1 MQSRFNLRNTILTG
15 FLILTEL
22 LGLLVIF
29 VGFVKADTPLT
40 SLSGVISDP
49 NAIIDADHAFSPTIS
64 SQTTVSVVSTNNCQ
78 EDTTA
83 SKPQEHDYKFTP
95 SANSPKTMTVV
106 MKYTNVGLDNNG
118 NAIDATVT
126 VTATNVTDWIEIYE
140 IGHVR
145 LSSLK
150 NSSSFYA
157 KDMNAQVQIN
167 FTNKDQTTNKDQPAK
182 VSGHLSFSNI
192 NNLKNLMLP
201 LATANDPIT
210 TTGIKNISQ
219 IYCAPA
225 TSSTGGDVTHLVYS
239 KDEKNIIISDG
250 IPNDNVKNTSKCIMF
265 TAVFNSVSSLNY
277 SFTGTSTSTNKY
289 KQFDTGFTMGSI
301 VDVAIPPI
309 TKKGIDE
316 RPDDKKQAGK
326 QTALKAKSA
335 FQIVP
340 KAKFWQIPDL
350 KKSITQRKF
359 QETLQQKQIAAPDIK
374 IADTTKQEDP
384 FKIRPLYY
392 LQQNLPQKSAS
403 YLTIYQIKDPLNDTW
418 TLDPDGTNEVNVK
431 ITDEQGNNRASDF
444 SVSYDSSRDTQTKN
458 TLTINATTN
467 ALGKT
472 DFYGHVYTFVI
483 SGSFAKDSEGR
494 LVTKDNINNPDSS
507 YTGYTEKIPNTAQ
520 IKYTKASSDTD
531 TEYTTN
537 TAYAYIAYPS
547 ERPDISVD
555 SNTGIDL
562 DNKTITGTIKDNL
575 VHGQDSLYWD
585 LTINYTNSS
594 GVSKSTSLNLNN
606 PSDSQ
611 HQNRVYKND
620 STSSDSGV
628 NFTAKLPDDIKMPNT
643 QDEKDD
649 YSKFTITA
657 TNRYGILGHHDYNL
671 PWWTLDKD
679 GLLTIYPH
687 TITPTITPTEQVDNS
702 SWPWDSQRKNV
713 TSIKILKSAPSTGNG
728 AGVKVE
734 GSLKHMFSSMNSL
747 TSIEGLD
754 NLQPVSKQSLDFS
767 YLFAEDSKLEKL
779 DLSGLDMSNATWVS
793 GMLKDVS
800 SLSILSLSNKN
811 KLLIK
816 NSSDNEKPMLRSG
829 SWQEVGS
836 TGTEDDPTGKPIST
850 ADLLDL
856 YSSDNYTTAPNKTTY
871 VWTDPDASPWWEVTN
886 GVLKIHK
893 HTIHRNP
900 ASASDW
906 PWSSHA
912 NEITE
917 VDIDGDGVVKA
928 QGSLAY
934 MFSGLSKLTT
944 IKGLSNLQTS
954 NITSVAHLFDGCNA
968 LTKLDLPDNF
978 VTQSV
983 TDISHMFDGCTNL
996 SAIQGLDKFNTSS
1009 VTSMSYLFYKCESL
1023 TNLDLPDKFVT
1034 QSVTDISHMF
1044 DGCTN
1049 LSAIQGLDK
1058 FNTSSVTSMSYL
1070 FYKCESLTNLDLPD
1084 KFVTQSVTDISHM
1097 FDGCIALKDIIG
1109 LDKFDTSKVTNMSYM
1124 FRWDGALKSLNLQNF
1139 DMSSVTNTPDKTGTT
1154 DMFANNNN
1162 LSELS
1167 LGEKTQFKGDP
1178 GLCEATVSAPPYKY
1192 GDVHSKN
1199 WQAVGSG
1206 TGGTVSDPTGAV
1218 LSKQELIDRYTND
1231 SSSSNPIKETYVWDK
1246 TWWTLDNGLLTIYP
1260 HDINVVPNNDFDKVK
1275 ADTWPWDSQR
1285 ADVTSIQIIGNSDSS
1300 LGDNVQVEGSLK
1312 HMFSGMPKL
1321 TSVQGLNYLHPNP
1334 LLNSKL
1340 NNQKTLDFSY
1350 LFAEDA
1356 EDSKLEKLD
1365 LSGLDMSNATWVT
1378 NMFSGDNSLQKLTLS
1393 NKNRLQTSTP
1403 QKSNAALPSPN
1414 NENYTKNWQ
1423 AKSSENE
1430 EDHYPTGKVY
1440 TAKDLENLYSNTN
1453 APKGPTTYVW
1463 QPTGNLMFTQ
1473 VPASLNY
1480 KVIRLPEFFTNSIKS
1495 SGNSSQTIKI
1505 QDSRAFRT
1513 GLKKSWNVQLT
1524 LIAKDLKGAQ
1534 LHFSD
1539 DKTEYTGSGPYLI
1552 PAGNFT
1558 QKQDKY
1564 SWSTNDDGIQLDL
1577 QNLNYKNVENKS
1589 YNLEIDYNLTN
1600 SVN

>member
-1 MQSRFNLRNTILTG
+1 MQSRFNLRNTFLTG
-15 FLILTEL
+15 FLILIEL

-29 VGFVKADTPLT
+29 VGFVKADTSLT
-40 SLSGVISDP
+40 EMTGVNSDP
-49 NAIIDADHAFSPTIS
+49 NVIIDADHAFSPTIS
-64 SQTTVSVVSTNNCQ
+64 SQTKVSVVSTSNCQ
-78 EDTTA
+78 EDTTI
-83 SKPQEHDYKFTP
+83 SKPQEHHYKFTP

-126 VTATNVTDWIEIYE
+126 VTTTNVTNWVEIYE

-145 LSSLK
+145 ISSTVAPK
-150 NSSSFYA
+150 NMS
-157 KDMNAQVQIN
+157 AQVQIN
-167 FTNKDQTTNKDQPAK
+167 FTNNGQPAK

-265 TAVFNSVSSLNY
+265 TAIFDSVSSLSY
-277 SFTGTSTSTNKY
+277 SFAGTNNSKY
-289 KQFDTGFTMGSI
+289 QTFDTGFTMGSI

-316 RPDDKKQAGK
+316 SSDDKKQSGT

-335 FQIVP
+335 FQIAP

-350 KKSITQRKF
+350 KKSITQRNF

-374 IADTTKQEDP
+374 IADTTDQEDP

-392 LQQNLPQKSAS
+392 LQQNLPQKSAG
-403 YLTIYQIKDPLNDTW
+403 YLTSYQIEDQLNDTW
-418 TLDPDGTNEVNVK
+418 TLDPDGINEVNVK

-444 SVSYDSSRDTQTKN
+444 SVSYDPSRNTQTKN

-494 LVTKDNINNPDSS
+494 LVTKDNINNSDPNNPYAYISNKA
-507 YTGYTEKIPNTAQ
+507 KIT
-520 IKYTKASSDTD
+520 YTKASSDTD

-537 TAYAYIAYPS
+537 TAYANIAYPS

-594 GVSKSTSLNLNN
+594 GVSKSASLNLNN

-611 HQNRVYKND
+611 HQNRVYKTD
-620 STSSDSGV
+620 STSFDSGV

-657 TNRYGILGHHDYNL
+657 TDRYGILGHHDYNL
-671 PWWTLDKD
+671 PWWTFDKD
-679 GLLTIYPH
+679 SGLLTIYPH
-687 TITPTITPTEQVDNS
+687 TITPTITPIGQVDNS
-702 SWPWDSQRKNV
+702 SWPWNSQRADVK
-713 TSIKILKSAPSTGNG
+713 SIKILKSAPSTGNG
-728 AGVKVE
+728 SGVKVE
-734 GSLKHMFSSMNSL
+734 GSLKHMFSSMNIL

-767 YLFAEDSKLEKL
+767 YLFEKDSSLKKL

-793 GMLKDVS
+793 GIFSGDNMLNK
-800 SLSILSLSNKN
+800 LTLSNKN

-816 NSSDNEKPMLRSG
+816 NSLDNEKPMLRSG

-836 TGTEDDPTGKPIST
+836 TGTEDDPTGDVFTTEK
-850 ADLLDL
+850 LLDL
-856 YSSDNYTTAPNKTTY
+856 YSSDKYATAPNETY
-871 VWTDPDASPWWEVTN
+871 VWTDPDSPWWEVTN

-906 PWSSHA
+906 PWSIHA

-954 NITSVAHLFDGCNA
+954 DITSVAHLFDGCKS
-968 LTKLDLPDNF
+968 LKELDFPGNI

-996 SAIQGLDKFNTSS
+996 SAIQGLDKFDTNS
-1009 VTSMSYLFYKCESL
+1009 VTSMNSLFTGCYAL
-1023 TNLDLPDKFVT
+1023 TELDLPDKFVT

-1058 FNTSSVTSMSYL
+1058 FDTNSVTSMNSL
-1070 FYKCESLTNLDLPD
+1070 FTGCYALTELDLPD

-1097 FDGCIALKDIIG
+1097 FDGCTSLTKIIG
-1109 LDKFDTSKVTNMSYM
+1109 LDKFDTSKVTNMSFM
-1124 FRWDGALKSLNLQNF
+1124 FRWDYVLQSLDLQSF
-1139 DMSSVTNTPDKTGTT
+1139 DMSSVTDTTDTTDTTGTT
-1154 DMFANNNN
+1154 GMFTADNN

-1167 LGEKTQFKGDP
+1167 LGDKTQFKGDP

-1199 WQAVGSG
+1199 WQAVGVGS
-1206 TGGTVSDPTGAV
+1206 GGTVSDPTGAV
-1218 LSKQELIDRYTND
+1218 LSKQELIDKYTKN
-1231 SSSSNPIKETYVWDK
+1231 SSSFSPIKETYVWDK
-1246 TWWTLDNGLLTIYP
+1246 TWWTFDKDSGLLTIYP
-1260 HDINVVPNNDFDKVK
+1260 HDINVVPNNDFNKVK
-1275 ADTWPWDSQR
+1275 AATWPWNSQR
-1285 ADVTSIQIIGNSDSS
+1285 KNVKSIQIIGNSDSS

-1312 HMFSGMPKL
+1312 YMFSGMSKL

-1440 TAKDLENLYSNTN
+1440 PAKDLENLYSDTN
-1453 APKGPTTYVW
+1453 APKESTTYVW

-1524 LIAKDLKGAQ
+1524 LIARDLKGAQ

-1577 QNLNYKNVENKS
+1577 QNLNYKNVEHKS

>member
-15 FLILTEL
+15 FLILMEL

-40 SLSGVISDP
+40 EMTGVNSDP
-49 NAIIDADHAFSPTIS
+49 NVIIDADHAFSPTIS
-64 SQTTVSVVSTNNCQ
+64 SQTKVSVVSTSNCQ
-78 EDTTA
+78 EDTAA
-83 SKPQEHDYKFTP
+83 SKPQEHHYKFTP

-126 VTATNVTDWIEIYE
+126 VTTTNVTNWVEIYE

-145 LSSLK
+145 ISSTVAPK
-150 NSSSFYA
+150 NMS
-157 KDMNAQVQIN
+157 AQVQIN
-167 FTNKDQTTNKDQPAK
+167 FTNNGQPAK

-201 LATANDPIT
+201 LTTGSDTIT

-250 IPNDNVKNTSKCIMF
+250 IKNDKVTSTSKCIMF
-265 TAVFNSVSSLNY
+265 TAIFDSVSSLSY
-277 SFTGTSTSTNKY
+277 SFTGTNNSNY
-289 KQFDTGFTMGSI
+289 KTFDTGFTMGSI

-316 RPDDKKQAGK
+316 SSDDKKQSGT

-335 FQIVP
+335 FQIAP

-350 KKSITQRKF
+350 KKSITQRNF

-392 LQQNLPQKSAS
+392 LQQNLPQKSAG
-403 YLTIYQIKDPLNDTW
+403 YLSSYQIEDPLDDTW
-418 TLDPDGTNEVNVK
+418 TLAPDATTEVNVINNIK
-431 ITDEQGNNRASDF
+431 VTDEQGNNRTSDF
-444 SVSYDSSRDTQTKN
+444 SAIYNPGINTQTKQKN
-458 TLTINATTN
+458 TLIIEAKAD
-467 ALGKT
+467 ALKT
-472 DFYGHVYTFVI
+472 ADFYGHVYTFVI

-494 LVTKDNINNPDSS
+494 FVTKDNINNSD
-507 YTGYTEKIPNTAQ
+507 PNNPYAYISNKARIT
-520 IKYTKASSDTD
+520 YTKASSDTD
-531 TEYTTN
+531 KTTYYYTN
-537 TAYAYIAYPS
+537 TAYANIAYP

-611 HQNRVYKND
+611 HQNRVYKTD

-657 TNRYGILGHHDYNL
+657 TDRYGILGNHDYNL
-671 PWWTLDKD
+671 LWWTLDKD
-679 GLLTIYPH
+679 SGLLTIYPH
-687 TITPTITPTEQVDNS
+687 TITPTITPTGSVDDS

-734 GSLKHMFSSMNSL
+734 GSLKHMFSSMNIL

-767 YLFAEDSKLEKL
+767 YLFEKDSSLKKL

-793 GMLKDVS
+793 GIFSGDNMLNK
-800 SLSILSLSNKN
+800 LTLSNKN

-816 NSSDNEKPMLRSG
+816 NSLDNEKPMLRSG

-836 TGTEDDPTGKPIST
+836 TGTEDDPTGDVFTTEK
-850 ADLLDL
+850 LLDL

-983 TDISHMFDGCTNL
+983 TDISHMFAGCTNL

-1009 VTSMSYLFYKCESL
+1009 VTSMSYLFYECESL
-1023 TNLDLPDKFVT
+1023 KELDLPDKFVT
-1034 QSVTDISHMF
+1034 QSVTDISYMF
-1044 DGCTN
+1044 YGCTN

-1058 FNTSSVTSMSYL
+1058 FDTSSVTSMNSL
-1070 FYKCESLTNLDLPD
+1070 FTGCHTLKELDLPD

-1109 LDKFDTSKVTNMSYM
+1109 LDKFDTSKVTDMSYM

-1139 DMSSVTNTPDKTGTT
+1139 DMSNVTDTT
-1154 DMFANNNN
+1154 AMFANNNN

-1167 LGEKTQFKGDP
+1167 LSKNTQFKGDP
-1178 GLCEATVSAPPYKY
+1178 GLCDATVSAPPYKY

-1231 SSSSNPIKETYVWDK
+1231 SGPFNHIKETYVWDK

-1260 HDINVVPNNDFDKVK
+1260 HDINVVPNNDFDKVN
-1275 ADTWPWDSQR
+1275 AETWPWGSDSQR

-1312 HMFSGMPKL
+1312 YMFSGMKYL
-1321 TSVQGLNYLHPNP
+1321 TNVQGLNYLHPNP

-1350 LFAEDA
+1350 LFEK
-1356 EDSKLEKLD
+1356 DSKLEKLD
-1365 LSGLDMSNATWVT
+1365 LSGLDMSKATWVT
-1378 NMFSGDNSLQKLTLS
+1378 NIFSYDNSLQKLTLS

-1440 TAKDLENLYSNTN
+1440 PAKDLENLYSDTN

-1513 GLKKSWNVQLT
+1513 ELKKSWNVQLT

-1558 QKQDKY
+1558 QDQDKY

>member
-1 MQSRFNLRNTILTG
+1 MQSRFNLRNTFLTG
-15 FLILTEL
+15 FLILIEL

-29 VGFVKADTPLT
+29 VGFVKADTSLT
-40 SLSGVISDP
+40 EMTGVNSDP
-49 NAIIDADHAFSPTIS
+49 NVIIDADHAFSPTIS
-64 SQTTVSVVSTNNCQ
+64 SQTKVSVVSTSNCQ
-78 EDTTA
+78 EDTTI
-83 SKPQEHDYKFTP
+83 SKPQEHHYKFTP

-126 VTATNVTDWIEIYE
+126 VTTTNVTNWVEIYE

-145 LSSLK
+145 ISSTVAPK
-150 NSSSFYA
+150 NMS
-157 KDMNAQVQIN
+157 AQVQIN
-167 FTNKDQTTNKDQPAK
+167 FTNNGQPAK

-265 TAVFNSVSSLNY
+265 TAIFDSVSSLSY
-277 SFTGTSTSTNKY
+277 SFAGTNNSKY
-289 KQFDTGFTMGSI
+289 QTFDTGFTMGSI

-316 RPDDKKQAGK
+316 SSDDKKQSGT

-335 FQIVP
+335 FQIAP

-350 KKSITQRKF
+350 KKSITQRNF

-374 IADTTKQEDP
+374 IADTTDQEDP

-392 LQQNLPQKSAS
+392 LQQNLPQKSAG
-403 YLTIYQIKDPLNDTW
+403 YLTSYQIEDQLNDTW
-418 TLDPDGTNEVNVK
+418 TLDPDGINEVNVK

-444 SVSYDSSRDTQTKN
+444 SVSYDPSRNTQTKN

-494 LVTKDNINNPDSS
+494 LVTKDNINNSDPNNPYAYISNKA
-507 YTGYTEKIPNTAQ
+507 KIT
-520 IKYTKASSDTD
+520 YTKASSDTD

-537 TAYAYIAYPS
+537 TAYANIAYPS

-594 GVSKSTSLNLNN
+594 GVSKSASLNLNN

-611 HQNRVYKND
+611 HQNRVYKTD
-620 STSSDSGV
+620 STSFDSGV

-657 TNRYGILGHHDYNL
+657 TDRYGILGHHDYNL
-671 PWWTLDKD
+671 PWWTFDKD
-679 GLLTIYPH
+679 SGLLTIYPH
-687 TITPTITPTEQVDNS
+687 TITPTITPIGQVDNS
-702 SWPWDSQRKNV
+702 SWPWNSQRADVK
-713 TSIKILKSAPSTGNG
+713 SIKILKSAPSTGNG
-728 AGVKVE
+728 SGVKVE
-734 GSLKHMFSSMNSL
+734 GSLKHMFSSMNIL

-767 YLFAEDSKLEKL
+767 YLFEKDSSLKKL

-793 GMLKDVS
+793 GIFSGDNMLNK
-800 SLSILSLSNKN
+800 LTLSNKN

-816 NSSDNEKPMLRSG
+816 NSLDNEKPMLRSG

-836 TGTEDDPTGKPIST
+836 TGTEDDPTGDVFTTEK
-850 ADLLDL
+850 LLDL
-856 YSSDNYTTAPNKTTY
+856 YSSDKYATAPNETY
-871 VWTDPDASPWWEVTN
+871 VWTDPDSPWWEVTN

-906 PWSSHA
+906 PWSIHA

-954 NITSVAHLFDGCNA
+954 DITSVAHLFDGCKS
-968 LTKLDLPDNF
+968 LKELDFPGNI

-996 SAIQGLDKFNTSS
+996 SAIQGLDKFDTNS
-1009 VTSMSYLFYKCESL
+1009 VTSMNSLFTGCYAL
-1023 TNLDLPDKFVT
+1023 TELDLPDKFVT

-1058 FNTSSVTSMSYL
+1058 FDTNSVTSMNSL
-1070 FYKCESLTNLDLPD
+1070 FTGCYALTELDLPD

-1097 FDGCIALKDIIG
+1097 FDGCTSLTKIIG
-1109 LDKFDTSKVTNMSYM
+1109 LDKFDTSKVTNMSFM
-1124 FRWDGALKSLNLQNF
+1124 FRWDYVLQSLDLQSF
-1139 DMSSVTNTPDKTGTT
+1139 DMSSVTDTTDTTDTTGTT
-1154 DMFANNNN
+1154 GMFTADNN

-1167 LGEKTQFKGDP
+1167 LGKNTQFKGDP

-1199 WQAVGSG
+1199 WQAVG
-1206 TGGTVSDPTGAV
+1206 TGAV
-1218 LSKQELIDRYTND
+1218 LSKQALIDKYTNN
-1231 SSSSNPIKETYVWDK
+1231 SSSFNPIKETYVWDK
-1246 TWWTLDNGLLTIYP
+1246 TWWTFDKDSGLLTIYP
-1260 HDINVVPNNDFDKVK
+1260 HDINVVPNNDFDKVN
-1275 ADTWPWDSQR
+1275 AETWPWNSQR
-1285 ADVTSIQIIGNSDSS
+1285 DDVTSIQIIGNSDSS

-1312 HMFSGMPKL
+1312 KMFSGMQKL
-1321 TSVQGLNYLHPNP
+1321 TSVKGLNYLHPNP

-1340 NNQKTLDFSY
+1340 NNQKTLDFSF
-1350 LFAEDA
+1350 LFSG
-1356 EDSKLEKLD
+1356 DSTLEKLD

-1378 NMFSGDNSLQKLTLS
+1378 NIFSYDNSLQKLTLS

-1414 NENYTKNWQ
+1414 NDPKKPDSKYTQNWQ

-1440 TAKDLENLYSNTN
+1440 TAKDLENLYSDTN

-1513 GLKKSWNVQLT
+1513 ELKKSWNVQLT
-1524 LIAKDLKGAQ
+1524 LIARDLKGAQ

>member
-1 MQSRFNLRNTILTG
+1 M
-15 FLILTEL
+15 
-22 LGLLVIF
+22 
-29 VGFVKADTPLT
+29 
-40 SLSGVISDP
+40 
-49 NAIIDADHAFSPTIS
+49 
-64 SQTTVSVVSTNNCQ
+64 
-78 EDTTA
+78 
-83 SKPQEHDYKFTP
+83 
-95 SANSPKTMTVV
+95 
-106 MKYTNVGLDNNG
+106 
-118 NAIDATVT
+118 
-126 VTATNVTDWIEIYE
+126 
-140 IGHVR
+140 
-145 LSSLK
+145 
-150 NSSSFYA
+150 
-157 KDMNAQVQIN
+157 
-167 FTNKDQTTNKDQPAK
+167 
-182 VSGHLSFSNI
+182 
-192 NNLKNLMLP
+192 
-201 LATANDPIT
+201 
-210 TTGIKNISQ
+210 
-219 IYCAPA
+219 
-225 TSSTGGDVTHLVYS
+225 
-239 KDEKNIIISDG
+239 
-250 IPNDNVKNTSKCIMF
+250 
-265 TAVFNSVSSLNY
+265 
-277 SFTGTSTSTNKY
+277 
-289 KQFDTGFTMGSI
+289 
-301 VDVAIPPI
+301 
-309 TKKGIDE
+309 
-316 RPDDKKQAGK
+316 
-326 QTALKAKSA
+326 
-335 FQIVP
+335 
-340 KAKFWQIPDL
+340 
-350 KKSITQRKF
+350 
-359 QETLQQKQIAAPDIK
+359 
-374 IADTTKQEDP
+374 
-384 FKIRPLYY
+384 
-392 LQQNLPQKSAS
+392 QQNLPQKSAG
-403 YLTIYQIKDPLNDTW
+403 YLTSYQIEDQLNDTW
-418 TLDPDGTNEVNVK
+418 TLDPDGINEVNVK

-444 SVSYDSSRDTQTKN
+444 SVSYDSSRNTQTKN

-494 LVTKDNINNPDSS
+494 LVTKDNINNSD
-507 YTGYTEKIPNTAQ
+507 PNNPYAYISNKARIT
-520 IKYTKASSDTD
+520 YTKASSDTD
-531 TEYTTN
+531 THYTTN
-537 TAYAYIAYPS
+537 TASAIIAYPS

-594 GVSKSTSLNLNN
+594 GVSKSASLNLNN

-611 HQNRVYKND
+611 HQNRVYKTD

-671 PWWTLDKD
+671 PWWTFDKD
-679 GLLTIYPH
+679 SGLLTIYPH
-687 TITPTITPTEQVDNS
+687 TITPTGSVDAS

-713 TSIKILKSAPSTGNG
+713 KSIKILKSAPSTGNG

-734 GSLKHMFSSMNSL
+734 GSLKHMFSSMTRL

-754 NLQPVSKQSLDFS
+754 NLQPVSKVSNQTLDFS
-767 YLFAEDSKLEKL
+767 YLFEKDSKLEKL

-816 NSSDNEKPMLRSG
+816 NSLDSEKPMLRSG
-829 SWQEVGS
+829 SWQKFGQ
-836 TGTEDDPTGKPIST
+836 TGTEDDPTGDVFTTEK
-850 ADLLDL
+850 LLDL
-856 YSSDNYTTAPNKTTY
+856 YSSDKYATAPNETY
-871 VWTDPDASPWWEVTN
+871 VWTDPDSPWWEVTN

-893 HTIHRNP
+893 HTIHRKP
-900 ASASDW
+900 TKASDW
-906 PWSSHA
+906 PWNSHA
-912 NEITE
+912 SEITE
-917 VDIDGDGVVKA
+917 VDIDGGGVVKA

-934 MFSGLSKLTT
+934 MFYGLSNLKT

-954 NITSVAHLFDGCNA
+954 NITSIAYLFYGCNSLKSLSTDDLKILTHFDAGTSISMNSLFTGCHA
-968 LTKLDLPDNF
+968 LNKLYLPDN
-978 VTQSV
+978 
-983 TDISHMFDGCTNL
+983 
-996 SAIQGLDKFNTSS
+996 
-1009 VTSMSYLFYKCESL
+1009 
-1023 TNLDLPDKFVT
+1023 
-1034 QSVTDISHMF
+1034 
-1044 DGCTN
+1044 
-1049 LSAIQGLDK
+1049 
-1058 FNTSSVTSMSYL
+1058 
-1070 FYKCESLTNLDLPD
+1070 
-1084 KFVTQSVTDISHM
+1084 FVTQSVTDISHM

-1167 LGEKTQFKGDP
+1167 LGDKTQFKGDP

-1199 WQAVGSG
+1199 WQAVG
-1206 TGGTVSDPTGAV
+1206 TGAV

-1231 SSSSNPIKETYVWDK
+1231 SGPFNHIKETYVWDK
-1246 TWWTLDNGLLTIYP
+1246 TWWTFDKDSGLLTIYP

-1275 ADTWPWDSQR
+1275 AETWPWYSQR
-1285 ADVTSIQIIGNSDSS
+1285 DDITSIQIIGNSDSS

-1312 HMFSGMPKL
+1312 YMFSGMSKL

-1393 NKNRLQTSTP
+1393 NKNRLQTTSP

-1414 NENYTKNWQ
+1414 NDPKKPDSKYTQNWQ

-1440 TAKDLENLYSNTN
+1440 TAKDLENLYSDTN

-1495 SGNSSQTIKI
+1495 SGNGSQTIKI

-1524 LIAKDLKGAQ
+1524 LIARDLKGAQ

-1600 SVN
+1600 SVS

>member
-126 VTATNVTDWIEIYE
+126 VTTTNVTNWVEIYE

-145 LSSLK
+145 ISSTVAPK
-150 NSSSFYA
+150 NMS
-157 KDMNAQVQIN
+157 AQVQIN
-167 FTNKDQTTNKDQPAK
+167 FTNKDQPAK

-201 LATANDPIT
+201 LRTTNDSST
-210 TTGIKNISQ
+210 NTGIKNINQ

-250 IPNDNVKNTSKCIMF
+250 TANDKVTSTSKCIMF
-265 TAVFNSVSSLNY
+265 TAIFNSVSSLSY
-277 SFTGTSTSTNKY
+277 SFTGTNTSNY
-289 KQFDTGFTMGSI
+289 KTFDTGFTMGSI

-309 TKKGIDE
+309 NKKGIDE
-316 RPDDKKQAGK
+316 RPNDIKQAGK

-335 FQIVP
+335 FQIGP

-392 LQQNLPQKSAS
+392 LQQNLPQKSGG
-403 YLTIYQIKDPLNDTW
+403 YLTSYQIKDQLNDTW

-444 SVSYDSSRDTQTKN
+444 SVSYDSSRNTQTKN
-458 TLTINATTN
+458 TLIIEATTD
-467 ALGKT
+467 ALKT
-472 DFYGHVYTFVI
+472 ADFYGHVYTFVI
-483 SGSFAKDSEGR
+483 SGSFVKDSEGR
-494 LVTKDNINNPDSS
+494 LVTKDNINNSDPS
-507 YTGYTEKIPNTAQ
+507 YTEKIPNTAQ
-520 IKYTKASSDTD
+520 ITYQKASSDTD

-611 HQNRVYKND
+611 HQNRVYKTD

-657 TNRYGILGHHDYNL
+657 TDRYGILGNHDYNL
-671 PWWTLDKD
+671 PWWTFDKD
-679 GLLTIYPH
+679 SGLLTIYPH
-687 TITPTITPTEQVDNS
+687 TITPTITPTGSVDES

-734 GSLKHMFSSMNSL
+734 GSLKHMFSSMKNL

-767 YLFAEDSKLEKL
+767 YLFEKDSSLKKL

-793 GMLKDVS
+793 GIFSGDNMLNK
-800 SLSILSLSNKN
+800 LTLSNKN

-816 NSSDNEKPMLRSG
+816 NSSDSEKPMLRSG

-871 VWTDPDASPWWEVTN
+871 VWTDPDSPWWEVTN

-906 PWSSHA
+906 PWNSYAS
-912 NEITE
+912 EITE

-934 MFSGLSKLTT
+934 MFSGLKNLTT

-954 NITSVAHLFDGCNA
+954 NITSVAHLFDGCNSLKSLSTDDLKILTHFDAGTSISMNSLFTGCYA
-968 LTKLDLPDNF
+968 LTKLNLPDNF

-983 TDISHMFDGCTNL
+983 TDISHMFDGCTHL
-996 SAIQGLDKFNTSS
+996 S
-1009 VTSMSYLFYKCESL
+1009 
-1023 TNLDLPDKFVT
+1023 
-1034 QSVTDISHMF
+1034 
-1044 DGCTN
+1044 
-1049 LSAIQGLDK
+1049 
-1058 FNTSSVTSMSYL
+1058 
-1070 FYKCESLTNLDLPD
+1070 
-1084 KFVTQSVTDISHM
+1084 
-1097 FDGCIALKDIIG
+1097 DIIG
-1109 LDKFDTSKVTNMSYM
+1109 LDKFDTSKVTDMSYM
-1124 FRWDGALKSLNLQNF
+1124 FRWDYEMKSLNLSNFVTSKVTNMKEMFANGSGNSFEKLDLQNF
-1139 DMSSVTNTPDKTGTT
+1139 DMSNVTYTPDKTGTT
-1154 DMFANNNN
+1154 DMFANNNK

-1167 LGEKTQFKGDP
+1167 LGKNTQFKGDP
-1178 GLCEATVSAPPYKY
+1178 GLCDATVSTPPYKY

-1199 WQAVGSG
+1199 WQAVGSD

-1218 LSKQELIDRYTND
+1218 LSKQALIDKYTNN

-1275 ADTWPWDSQR
+1275 AVTWPWNSQR
-1285 ADVTSIQIIGNSDSS
+1285 DDVTSIQIIGNSDSS

-1312 HMFSGMPKL
+1312 YMFSGMKYL
-1321 TSVQGLNYLHPNP
+1321 TNVQGLNYLYPNL

-1350 LFAEDA
+1350 LFEK
-1356 EDSKLEKLD
+1356 DSSLKKLD
-1365 LSGLDMSNATWVT
+1365 LSGLDMNKATWVT
-1378 NMFSGDNSLQKLTLS
+1378 NMFSYDNSLQKLTLS
-1393 NKNRLQTSTP
+1393 NKNRLQTSPP
-1403 QKSNAALPSPN
+1403 QKSNTALTSPN
-1414 NENYTKNWQ
+1414 NDPNYTQNWQ

-1440 TAKDLENLYSNTN
+1440 TAKDLENLYSDTN

-1513 GLKKSWNVQLT
+1513 ELKKSWNVQLT

-1558 QKQDKY
+1558 QDQDKY

>member
-1 MQSRFNLRNTILTG
+1 
-15 FLILTEL
+15 
-22 LGLLVIF
+22 
-29 VGFVKADTPLT
+29 
-40 SLSGVISDP
+40 
-49 NAIIDADHAFSPTIS
+49 
-64 SQTTVSVVSTNNCQ
+64 
-78 EDTTA
+78 
-83 SKPQEHDYKFTP
+83 
-95 SANSPKTMTVV
+95 
-106 MKYTNVGLDNNG
+106 
-118 NAIDATVT
+118 
-126 VTATNVTDWIEIYE
+126 
-140 IGHVR
+140 
-145 LSSLK
+145 
-150 NSSSFYA
+150 
-157 KDMNAQVQIN
+157 
-167 FTNKDQTTNKDQPAK
+167 
-182 VSGHLSFSNI
+182 
-192 NNLKNLMLP
+192 
-201 LATANDPIT
+201 
-210 TTGIKNISQ
+210 
-219 IYCAPA
+219 
-225 TSSTGGDVTHLVYS
+225 
-239 KDEKNIIISDG
+239 
-250 IPNDNVKNTSKCIMF
+250 MF

-289 KQFDTGFTMGSI
+289 KQFDTGFTIGSI

-316 RPDDKKQAGK
+316 SSDDKKQSGT

-335 FQIVP
+335 FQIAP

-350 KKSITQRKF
+350 KKSITQRNF

-403 YLTIYQIKDPLNDTW
+403 YLTSYQIKDQLNDTW

-458 TLTINATTN
+458 TLTIEATTD

-483 SGSFAKDSEGR
+483 SGSFAKDSEGK
-494 LVTKDNINNPDSS
+494 LVTKDNINNSDPS
-507 YTGYTEKIPNTAQ
+507 YTEKIPNTAK

-531 TEYTTN
+531 THYTTN
-537 TAYAYIAYPS
+537 TASAIIAYPS

-594 GVSKSTSLNLNN
+594 GVSKSASLNLNN

-611 HQNRVYKND
+611 HQNRVYKTD

-628 NFTAKLPDDIKMPNT
+628 NFTAKLPADIKMPNT

-687 TITPTITPTEQVDNS
+687 TITPTGSVDES

-767 YLFAEDSKLEKL
+767 YLFEKDSSLKKL

-816 NSSDNEKPMLRSG
+816 NSLDSEKPMLRSG
-829 SWQEVGS
+829 SWQKFGQ
-836 TGTEDDPTGKPIST
+836 TGTEDDPTGDVFTTEK
-850 ADLLDL
+850 LLDL

-871 VWTDPDASPWWEVTN
+871 VWTDPAASPWWEVTN

-917 VDIDGDGVVKA
+917 VDIDGGGVVKA

-934 MFSGLSKLTT
+934 MFSGLKNLTT

-1009 VTSMSYLFYKCESL
+1009 VTSMSYLFYKCKSL
-1023 TNLDLPDKFVT
+1023 KELDLPDKFVT

-1044 DGCTN
+1044 DGCT
-1049 LSAIQGLDK
+1049 
-1058 FNTSSVTSMSYL
+1058 
-1070 FYKCESLTNLDLPD
+1070 SLT
-1084 KFVTQSVTDISHM
+1084 
-1097 FDGCIALKDIIG
+1097 DIIG
-1109 LDKFDTSKVTNMSYM
+1109 LDKFVTSKVTNMSYM
-1124 FRWDGALKSLNLQNF
+1124 FRWDYALKSLNLQHF
-1139 DMSSVTNTPDKTGTT
+1139 DMSSVTDTTG
-1154 DMFANNNN
+1154 MFTADNK

-1167 LGEKTQFKGDP
+1167 LSKNTQFKGDP
-1178 GLCEATVSAPPYKY
+1178 GLCDATASAPPYKY

-1199 WQAVGSG
+1199 WQAVGS
-1206 TGGTVSDPTGAV
+1206 GTVSDPTGAV

-1231 SSSSNPIKETYVWDK
+1231 SSSFNPIKETYVWDK
-1246 TWWTLDNGLLTIYP
+1246 TWWTFDKDSGLLTIYP
-1260 HDINVVPNNDFDKVK
+1260 HDINVVPNNDFDKVN
-1275 ADTWPWDSQR
+1275 AETWPWNSQR
-1285 ADVTSIQIIGNSDSS
+1285 DDVKSIKIIGNSDSS

-1312 HMFSGMPKL
+1312 KMFSGMPNL

-1350 LFAEDA
+1350 LFAED
-1356 EDSKLEKLD
+1356 SKLEKLD
-1365 LSGLDMSNATWVT
+1365 LSGLDMSKATWVT
-1378 NMFSGDNSLQKLTLS
+1378 NIFSDDNSLQKLTLS

-1440 TAKDLENLYSNTN
+1440 TAKDLENLYSDTN

>member
-1 MQSRFNLRNTILTG
+1 MQSRFNLRNTFLTG
-15 FLILTEL
+15 FLILMEL

-40 SLSGVISDP
+40 EMTGVNSDP
-49 NAIIDADHAFSPTIS
+49 NVIIDADHAFSPTIS
-64 SQTTVSVVSTNNCQ
+64 SQTKVSVVSTSNCQ
-78 EDTTA
+78 EDTTI
-83 SKPQEHDYKFTP
+83 SKPQKNDYTFGPPTDSQK
-95 SANSPKTMTVV
+95 SMTVV

-126 VTATNVTDWIEIYE
+126 VTTTNVTNWVEIYE

-145 LSSLK
+145 ISSTVAPK
-150 NSSSFYA
+150 NMS
-157 KDMNAQVQIN
+157 AQVQIN

-265 TAVFNSVSSLNY
+265 TAIFDSVSSLSY
-277 SFTGTSTSTNKY
+277 SFAGTNKY
-289 KQFDTGFTMGSI
+289 KTFDTGFTMGSI

-316 RPDDKKQAGK
+316 SSDDKKQSGT

-335 FQIVP
+335 FQIAP

-350 KKSITQRKF
+350 KKSITQRNF

-403 YLTIYQIKDPLNDTW
+403 YLTSYQIKDQLNDTW

-444 SVSYDSSRDTQTKN
+444 SVSYDSSRNTQTKN
-458 TLTINATTN
+458 TLTINATTD

-494 LVTKDNINNPDSS
+494 LVTKDNINNPDPNNPP
-507 YTGYTEKIPNTAQ
+507 YAYIPNTAE
-520 IKYTKASSDTD
+520 ITYTKASSDTD
-531 TEYTTN
+531 KTTYDTN
-537 TAYAYIAYPS
+537 TASAIIAYPS

-594 GVSKSTSLNLNN
+594 GVSKSASLNLNN

-611 HQNRVYKND
+611 HPNRVYKTD

-657 TNRYGILGHHDYNL
+657 TDRYGILGHHDYNL

-687 TITPTITPTEQVDNS
+687 TIAPTGSVYES

-713 TSIKILKSAPSTGNG
+713 KSIKILKSAPSTGNG

-734 GSLKHMFSSMNSL
+734 GSLKHMFSSMNIL

-754 NLQPVSKQSLDFS
+754 NLQPVSKVSNQTLDFS
-767 YLFAEDSKLEKL
+767 YLFEKDSKLEKL

-816 NSSDNEKPMLRSG
+816 NSLDSEKPMLRSG
-829 SWQEVGS
+829 SWQKFGQ
-836 TGTEDDPTGKPIST
+836 TGTEDDPTGDVFTTEK
-850 ADLLDL
+850 LLDL
-856 YSSDNYTTAPNKTTY
+856 YSSDKYATAPNETY
-871 VWTDPDASPWWEVTN
+871 VWTDPDSPWWEVTN

-893 HTIHRNP
+893 HTIHRKPTN
-900 ASASDW
+900 ASDW
-906 PWSSHA
+906 PWNDPKNYTDKNPADS
-912 NEITE
+912 ITE
-917 VDIDGDGVVKA
+917 VDIDGGGVVKA

-934 MFSGLSKLTT
+934 MFSGLKKLTT

-954 NITSVAHLFDGCNA
+954 NITSVAHLFDGCNSLKSLSTDDLKILTHFDAGTSISMNSLFTGCYA
-968 LTKLDLPDNF
+968 LTELDLPDNF

-983 TDISHMFDGCTNL
+983 TDISHMFDGC
-996 SAIQGLDKFNTSS
+996 
-1009 VTSMSYLFYKCESL
+1009 
-1023 TNLDLPDKFVT
+1023 
-1034 QSVTDISHMF
+1034 
-1044 DGCTN
+1044 
-1049 LSAIQGLDK
+1049 
-1058 FNTSSVTSMSYL
+1058 
-1070 FYKCESLTNLDLPD
+1070 
-1084 KFVTQSVTDISHM
+1084 
-1097 FDGCIALKDIIG
+1097 IALSDIIG
-1109 LDKFDTSKVTNMSYM
+1109 LDKFDTSKVTDMSYM
-1124 FRWDGALKSLNLQNF
+1124 FRWDYEMKDLNLSNFVTSKVTNMKEMFNKGSGNSFEKLDLQNF
-1139 DMSSVTNTPDKTGTT
+1139 DMRKVTDTT

-1162 LSELS
+1162 LSELR
-1167 LGEKTQFKGDP
+1167 LGDKTQFKGDP

-1231 SSSSNPIKETYVWDK
+1231 SGPFNHINETYVWDK

-1275 ADTWPWDSQR
+1275 ADTWPWYSQR

-1312 HMFSGMPKL
+1312 YMFSYMKNL
-1321 TSVQGLNYLHPNP
+1321 TNVQGLNYLHPNP

-1340 NNQKTLDFSY
+1340 NNQKALDFSY

-1440 TAKDLENLYSNTN
+1440 TAKDLENLYSDTN

-1513 GLKKSWNVQLT
+1513 ELKKSWNVQLT

>member
-126 VTATNVTDWIEIYE
+126 VTATNVTNWVEIYE

-145 LSSLK
+145 LSSEQ
-150 NSSSFYA
+150 NSAASN
-157 KDMNAQVQIN
+157 MNAQVQIN
-167 FTNKDQTTNKDQPAK
+167 FTNEGQPANI
-182 VSGHLSFSNI
+182 SGHISFSNI
-192 NNLKNLMLP
+192 NNLKKLMLP
-201 LATANDPIT
+201 LRTTNDT
-210 TTGIKNISQ
+210 STNTGIKNINQ

-250 IPNDNVKNTSKCIMF
+250 TANDKVTSTSKCIMF
-265 TAVFNSVSSLNY
+265 TAIFNSVSSLSY
-277 SFTGTSTSTNKY
+277 SFTGTSY

-301 VDVAIPPI
+301 VDVAIPHVN
-309 TKKGIDE
+309 KKGFDE
-316 RPDDKKQAGK
+316 KPDDKKQSGT

-335 FQIVP
+335 LQIAP

-392 LQQNLPQKSAS
+392 LQQNLPQKSAG
-403 YLTIYQIKDPLNDTW
+403 YLSSYQIMDPLNDTW
-418 TLDPDGTNEVNVK
+418 TLAPDATTEVNVINNIK
-431 ITDEQGNNRASDF
+431 VTDEQGNNRTSDF
-444 SVSYDSSRDTQTKN
+444 SAIYNPGINTQTKQKN
-458 TLTINATTN
+458 TLTIEAKSDALNNA
-467 ALGKT
+467 

-494 LVTKDNINNPDSS
+494 LVTKDNINNSDPNNP
-507 YTGYTEKIPNTAQ
+507 YAYIPNKAQ
-520 IKYTKASSDTD
+520 ITYTKASSDTD
-531 TEYTTN
+531 QTTYDTN
-537 TAYAYIAYPS
+537 TAYANIAS

-611 HQNRVYKND
+611 HQNRVYKTD

-657 TNRYGILGHHDYNL
+657 TDRYGILGNHDYNL
-671 PWWTLDKD
+671 PWWTFDKD
-679 GLLTIYPH
+679 SGLLTIYPH
-687 TITPTITPTEQVDNS
+687 TITPTITPTGSVDES

-734 GSLKHMFSSMNSL
+734 GSLKHMFSSMKNL

-767 YLFAEDSKLEKL
+767 YLFEKDSSLKKL

-793 GMLKDVS
+793 GIFSGDNMLNK
-800 SLSILSLSNKN
+800 LTLSNKN

-816 NSSDNEKPMLRSG
+816 NSSDSEKPMLRSG

-871 VWTDPDASPWWEVTN
+871 VWTDPDSPWWEVTN

-906 PWSSHA
+906 PWNSYAS
-912 NEITE
+912 EITE

-934 MFSGLSKLTT
+934 MFSGLKNLTT

-954 NITSVAHLFDGCNA
+954 NITSVAHLFDGCNSLKSLSTADLKILTHFDAGTSISMNSLFTGCYA
-968 LTKLDLPDNF
+968 LKELDLPDNF

-996 SAIQGLDKFNTSS
+996 SN
-1009 VTSMSYLFYKCESL
+1009 
-1023 TNLDLPDKFVT
+1023 
-1034 QSVTDISHMF
+1034 
-1044 DGCTN
+1044 
-1049 LSAIQGLDK
+1049 
-1058 FNTSSVTSMSYL
+1058 
-1070 FYKCESLTNLDLPD
+1070 
-1084 KFVTQSVTDISHM
+1084 
-1097 FDGCIALKDIIG
+1097 IIG
-1109 LDKFDTSKVTNMSYM
+1109 LDKFDTSKVTDMSYL
-1124 FRWDGALKSLNLQNF
+1124 FRWDYKMKSLNLSNFVTSKVTNMKEMFNKGSGNSFEKLDLQNF
-1139 DMSSVTNTPDKTGTT
+1139 DMSNVTDTT
-1154 DMFANNNN
+1154 NMFANNNN
-1162 LSELS
+1162 LSELR
-1167 LGEKTQFKGDP
+1167 LGDKTQFKGDP
-1178 GLCEATVSAPPYKY
+1178 GLCEATVSTPPYKY

-1206 TGGTVSDPTGAV
+1206 TVSDPTGAV
-1218 LSKQELIDRYTND
+1218 LSKQALIDKYTNN
-1231 SSSSNPIKETYVWDK
+1231 SNPIKKETYVWDK
-1246 TWWTLDNGLLTIYP
+1246 TWWTLDKGLLTIYP
-1260 HDINVVPNNDFDKVK
+1260 HDINVVPNNDFDKVE
-1275 ADTWPWDSQR
+1275 AATWPWYSQR

-1312 HMFSGMPKL
+1312 YMFSGMKYL
-1321 TSVQGLNYLHPNP
+1321 TNVQGLNYLYPNL

-1340 NNQKTLDFSY
+1340 NNQKTLDFSF
-1350 LFAEDA
+1350 LFSG
-1356 EDSKLEKLD
+1356 DSNLEKLD

-1378 NMFSGDNSLQKLTLS
+1378 KMFSGDNSLQKLTLS
-1393 NKNRLQTSTP
+1393 NKNRLQTSPP
-1403 QKSNAALPSPN
+1403 QKSNTALTSPN
-1414 NENYTKNWQ
+1414 NDPNYTQNWQ

-1440 TAKDLENLYSNTN
+1440 PAKDLENLYSDTN

-1495 SGNSSQTIKI
+1495 SGNGSQTIKI

-1564 SWSTNDDGIQLDL
+1564 SWSTNDDGIKLDL

>member
-1 MQSRFNLRNTILTG
+1 MQSRFNLRNTFLTG
-15 FLILTEL
+15 FLILMEL

-29 VGFVKADTPLT
+29 VGFVKADTSLT
-40 SLSGVISDP
+40 EMTGVNSDP

-78 EDTTA
+78 EDTAA
-83 SKPQEHDYKFTP
+83 SNPQKHDYIFGPPTDSQKP
-95 SANSPKTMTVV
+95 MTVV

-126 VTATNVTDWIEIYE
+126 VTTTNVTNWVEIYE

-145 LSSLK
+145 ISSTVAPK
-150 NSSSFYA
+150 NMS
-157 KDMNAQVQIN
+157 AQVQIN
-167 FTNKDQTTNKDQPAK
+167 FTNNGQPAK

-201 LATANDPIT
+201 LATASDTSATST

-250 IPNDNVKNTSKCIMF
+250 IKNDKVTSTSKCIMF
-265 TAVFNSVSSLNY
+265 TAIFDSVSSLSY
-277 SFTGTSTSTNKY
+277 SFTGTNNSNY
-289 KQFDTGFTMGSI
+289 KTFDTGFTMGSI

-316 RPDDKKQAGK
+316 SSDDKKQSGT

-335 FQIVP
+335 FQIAP

-350 KKSITQRKF
+350 KKSITQRNF
-359 QETLQQKQIAAPDIK
+359 QETLQRKQIAAPDIK
-374 IADTTKQEDP
+374 IADTTDQEDP

-392 LQQNLPQKSAS
+392 LQQNLPQKSAG
-403 YLTIYQIKDPLNDTW
+403 YLTSYQIEDQLNDTW
-418 TLDPDGTNEVNVK
+418 TLDPDGTNEVNVQ

-444 SVSYDSSRDTQTKN
+444 SVSYDSSRNTQTKN
-458 TLTINATTN
+458 TLTIKATTN

-494 LVTKDNINNPDSS
+494 LVTKDNINNSDPNNPP
-507 YTGYTEKIPNTAQ
+507 YAYIPNTAE
-520 IKYTKASSDTD
+520 ITYTKASSDTD
-531 TEYTTN
+531 KTTYDTN
-537 TAYAYIAYPS
+537 TASAIIAYPS
-547 ERPDISVD
+547 ERPDISID

-594 GVSKSTSLNLNN
+594 GVSKSASLNLNN

-611 HQNRVYKND
+611 HQNRVYKTD
-620 STSSDSGV
+620 STSFDSGV

-657 TNRYGILGHHDYNL
+657 TDRYGILGHHDYNL

-687 TITPTITPTEQVDNS
+687 TITPTITPTGSVDES

-734 GSLKHMFSSMNSL
+734 GSLKHMFSSMNIL

-767 YLFAEDSKLEKL
+767 YLFEKDSSLKKL

-793 GMLKDVS
+793 GIFSGDNMLNK
-800 SLSILSLSNKN
+800 LTLSNKN

-816 NSSDNEKPMLRSG
+816 NSLDNEKPMLRSG

-836 TGTEDDPTGKPIST
+836 TGTEDDPTGDVFTTEK
-850 ADLLDL
+850 LLDL
-856 YSSDNYTTAPNKTTY
+856 YSSDKYATAPNETY
-871 VWTDPDASPWWEVTN
+871 VWTDPDSPWWEVTN

-893 HTIHRNP
+893 HTIHRKP
-900 ASASDW
+900 ANASDW
-906 PWSSHA
+906 PWNSHA
-912 NEITE
+912 SEITE
-917 VDIDGDGVVKA
+917 VDIDGGGVVKA

-934 MFSGLSKLTT
+934 MFSGLSNLTT

-954 NITSVAHLFDGCNA
+954 DITSIAYLFYGCNSLKSLSTADLKILTHFDAGTSISMNSLFTGCYA
-968 LTKLDLPDNF
+968 LTELDLPDNF

-996 SAIQGLDKFNTSS
+996 RSIQ
-1009 VTSMSYLFYKCESL
+1009 
-1023 TNLDLPDKFVT
+1023 
-1034 QSVTDISHMF
+1034 
-1044 DGCTN
+1044 
-1049 LSAIQGLDK
+1049 
-1058 FNTSSVTSMSYL
+1058 
-1070 FYKCESLTNLDLPD
+1070 
-1084 KFVTQSVTDISHM
+1084 
-1097 FDGCIALKDIIG
+1097 G
-1109 LDKFDTSKVTNMSYM
+1109 LDKFDTSNVTDMSYM
-1124 FRWDGALKSLNLQNF
+1124 FRWDYVMKTINLSNFVTSKVTNMKEMFANGSKNNYSFEKLDLQNF
-1139 DMSSVTNTPDKTGTT
+1139 DMSKVTDTT

-1231 SSSSNPIKETYVWDK
+1231 SGPFNHINETYVWDK

-1275 ADTWPWDSQR
+1275 AETWPWGSDSQR
-1285 ADVTSIQIIGNSDSS
+1285 DDVKSIQIIGNSDSS

-1312 HMFSGMPKL
+1312 YMFSGMSKL
-1321 TSVQGLNYLHPNP
+1321 TSVKGLNYLHPNP

-1340 NNQKTLDFSY
+1340 NNQKTLDFSF
-1350 LFAEDA
+1350 LFSG
-1356 EDSKLEKLD
+1356 DSNLEKLD

-1378 NMFSGDNSLQKLTLS
+1378 NMFSYDNSLQKLTLS
-1393 NKNRLQTSTP
+1393 NKNRLQTTSP

-1440 TAKDLENLYSNTN
+1440 PAKDLENLYGDTN

-1495 SGNSSQTIKI
+1495 SGNGSQTIKI

-1524 LIAKDLKGAQ
+1524 LIARDLKGAQ

-1558 QKQDKY
+1558 QDQDKY

-1600 SVN
+1600 SVS

>member
-40 SLSGVISDP
+40 SLSGVNSDP

-78 EDTTA
+78 EDTTI

-126 VTATNVTDWIEIYE
+126 VTATNVTDWVEIYE

-150 NSSSFYA
+150 NSSSLSS

-182 VSGHLSFSNI
+182 ISGHLSFSNI

-201 LATANDPIT
+201 LRTNNDPYT
-210 TTGIKNISQ
+210 TTGIKNINQ

-239 KDEKNIIISDG
+239 KDGNNIIISDG
-250 IPNDNVKNTSKCIMF
+250 TPNDSVKNTSKCIMF

-277 SFTGTSTSTNKY
+277 SFTGTSTSTSKY

-309 TKKGIDE
+309 NKKGIDE
-316 RPDDKKQAGK
+316 RPNDIKQAGK
-326 QTALKAKSA
+326 QTTLKAKSV
-335 FQIVP
+335 FQITP

-392 LQQNLPQKSAS
+392 LQQNLPQKSAG
-403 YLTIYQIKDPLNDTW
+403 YLSSYQIEDPLDDTW
-418 TLDPDGTNEVNVK
+418 TLAPDATTEVNVINNIK
-431 ITDEQGNNRASDF
+431 VTDEQGNNRTSDF
-444 SVSYDSSRDTQTKN
+444 SAIYNPGINTQTKQKN
-458 TLTINATTN
+458 TLIIEAKAN
-467 ALGKT
+467 ALKT
-472 DFYGHVYTFVI
+472 ADFYGHVYTFVI

-494 LVTKDNINNPDSS
+494 LVTKDNINNSDPNNP
-507 YTGYTEKIPNTAQ
+507 YAYIPNTAE
-520 IKYTKASSDTD
+520 ITYTKASSDTD
-531 TEYTTN
+531 KTTSYATN
-537 TAYAYIAYPS
+537 KAYANIAYP

-649 YSKFTITA
+649 YSKFKITA
-657 TNRYGILGHHDYNL
+657 TNRYGILGNHDYNL

-687 TITPTITPTEQVDNS
+687 DINVVPNNDFDKVKAET
-702 SWPWDSQRKNV
+702 WPWGSDSQRNNV
-713 TSIKILKSAPSTGNG
+713 KSIKILKSAPSTGNG

-734 GSLKHMFSSMNSL
+734 GSLKNMFSDMPSL

-754 NLQPVSKQSLDFS
+754 NLQPVSNQSLDFS
-767 YLFAEDSKLEKL
+767 YLFSGDSKLEKL

-871 VWTDPDASPWWEVTN
+871 VWTDPDSPWWEVTN

-906 PWSSHA
+906 PWSSYA
-912 NEITE
+912 SEITE

-934 MFSGLSKLTT
+934 MFYGLKNLTT

-954 NITSVAHLFDGCNA
+954 DITSVAHLFDGCNRLGSLSTADLKILTHFDAGTSISMNSLFTGCYA
-968 LTKLDLPDNF
+968 LKELDLPDNF

-983 TDISHMFDGCTNL
+983 TDISHMFDGCTSL
-996 SAIQGLDKFNTSS
+996 S
-1009 VTSMSYLFYKCESL
+1009 
-1023 TNLDLPDKFVT
+1023 
-1034 QSVTDISHMF
+1034 H
-1044 DGCTN
+1044 
-1049 LSAIQGLDK
+1049 
-1058 FNTSSVTSMSYL
+1058 
-1070 FYKCESLTNLDLPD
+1070 
-1084 KFVTQSVTDISHM
+1084 
-1097 FDGCIALKDIIG
+1097 IIG
-1109 LDKFDTSKVTNMSYM
+1109 LDKFDTSKVTDMSYM
-1124 FRWDGALKSLNLQNF
+1124 FRWDYEMKSLNLSNFQTSKVTNMKEMFANGSGNSFEKLDLQNF
-1139 DMSSVTNTPDKTGTT
+1139 DMSNVTYTPDKTGTT
-1154 DMFANNNN
+1154 DMFANNNK

-1167 LGEKTQFKGDP
+1167 LGKNTQFKGDP
-1178 GLCEATVSAPPYKY
+1178 GLCDATVSTPPYKY

-1199 WQAVGSG
+1199 WQAVGSD

-1218 LSKQELIDRYTND
+1218 LSKQALIDKYTNN

-1275 ADTWPWDSQR
+1275 AVTWPWNSQR
-1285 ADVTSIQIIGNSDSS
+1285 DDVTSIQIIGNSDSS

-1312 HMFSGMPKL
+1312 YMFSGMKYL
-1321 TSVQGLNYLHPNP
+1321 TNVQGLNYLYPNP

-1340 NNQKTLDFSY
+1340 KNQKTLDFSF
-1350 LFAEDA
+1350 LFSG
-1356 EDSKLEKLD
+1356 DSNLEKLD
-1365 LSGLDMSNATWVT
+1365 LSGLDMSKATWVT
-1378 NMFSGDNSLQKLTLS
+1378 NMFSYDNSLQKLTLS
-1393 NKNRLQTSTP
+1393 NKNRLQTSPP
-1403 QKSNAALPSPN
+1403 QKSNTALTSPN
-1414 NENYTKNWQ
+1414 NDPNYTQNWQ

-1440 TAKDLENLYSNTN
+1440 TAKDLENLYSDTN

-1513 GLKKSWNVQLT
+1513 ELKKSWNVQLT

-1558 QKQDKY
+1558 QDQDKY

>member
-1 MQSRFNLRNTILTG
+1 MQSSFNLRNTILTG

-150 NSSSFYA
+150 NSSSFSA

-182 VSGHLSFSNI
+182 ISGHLSFSNI

-201 LATANDPIT
+201 LRTTNDPNT

-239 KDEKNIIISDG
+239 KDGNNIIISDG
-250 IPNDNVKNTSKCIMF
+250 TPNDSVKNTSKCIMF

-289 KQFDTGFTMGSI
+289 KQFDTGFTIGSI
-301 VDVAIPPI
+301 VDVAIPPVN
-309 TKKGIDE
+309 KKGFDE
-316 RPDDKKQAGK
+316 KPDDKKKSGT

-335 FQIVP
+335 FQIAP

-494 LVTKDNINNPDSS
+494 LVTKDNINNSDSS
-507 YTGYTEKIPNTAQ
+507 CTGEIPNTAE
-520 IKYTKASSDTD
+520 ITYAKSPSDKD
-531 TEYTTN
+531 KTTYDSN

-594 GVSKSTSLNLNN
+594 GVSKSASLNLNN

-611 HQNRVYKND
+611 HQNRVYKTD

-649 YSKFTITA
+649 YSKFKITA
-657 TNRYGILGHHDYNL
+657 TDRYGILGNHDYNL
-671 PWWTLDKD
+671 LWWTFDKD
-679 GLLTIYPH
+679 SGLLTIYPH
-687 TITPTITPTEQVDNS
+687 TITPTITPTGSVDES

-734 GSLKHMFSSMNSL
+734 GSLKHMFSSMPKL

-767 YLFAEDSKLEKL
+767 YLFEYDSSLKKL

-893 HTIHRNP
+893 HTIHRKP
-900 ASASDW
+900 TKASDW
-906 PWSSHA
+906 PWNSYAS
-912 NEITE
+912 EITE
-917 VDIDGDGVVKA
+917 VDIDGGDVVKA

-934 MFSGLSKLTT
+934 MFSGLKNLTT

-954 NITSVAHLFDGCNA
+954 DITSVAHLFDGCNSLKSLSTDDLKI
-968 LTKLDLPDNF
+968 LTHFDAGTSISMNSLFTGCYKLTELNLPDNF

-983 TDISHMFDGCTNL
+983 TDISHMFDGCTHLRN
-996 SAIQGLDKFNTSS
+996 
-1009 VTSMSYLFYKCESL
+1009 
-1023 TNLDLPDKFVT
+1023 
-1034 QSVTDISHMF
+1034 
-1044 DGCTN
+1044 
-1049 LSAIQGLDK
+1049 
-1058 FNTSSVTSMSYL
+1058 
-1070 FYKCESLTNLDLPD
+1070 
-1084 KFVTQSVTDISHM
+1084 
-1097 FDGCIALKDIIG
+1097 IIG
-1109 LDKFDTSKVTNMSYM
+1109 LDKFDTSKVTDMSYM
-1124 FRWDGALKSLNLQNF
+1124 FRWDYEMKDLNLSNFVTSKVTNMKEMFNKGSGNSFEKLDLQNF
-1139 DMSSVTNTPDKTGTT
+1139 DMRKVTDTT
-1154 DMFANNNN
+1154 DMFANNNK

-1167 LGEKTQFKGDP
+1167 LGDKTQFKGDP

-1199 WQAVGSG
+1199 WQAVGVGS
-1206 TGGTVSDPTGAV
+1206 GGTVSDPTGAV
-1218 LSKQELIDRYTND
+1218 LSKQALIDKYTNN
-1231 SSSSNPIKETYVWDK
+1231 SNPIKKETYVWDK
-1246 TWWTLDNGLLTIYP
+1246 TWWTFDKDSGLLTIYP

-1275 ADTWPWDSQR
+1275 AETWPWDSQR
-1285 ADVTSIQIIGNSDSS
+1285 ANVTSIQIIGNSDSS

-1312 HMFSGMPKL
+1312 YMFSGMSKL
-1321 TSVQGLNYLHPNP
+1321 TNVQGLNYLHPNP

-1340 NNQKTLDFSY
+1340 NNQKALDFSY

-1365 LSGLDMSNATWVT
+1365 LSGLDMSKATWVT

-1393 NKNRLQTSTP
+1393 NKNRLQTTSP
-1403 QKSNAALPSPN
+1403 HNAALPSPN
-1414 NENYTKNWQ
+1414 NDPKKPDSKYTQNWQ

-1440 TAKDLENLYSNTN
+1440 PAKDLENLYSDTN

-1513 GLKKSWNVQLT
+1513 ELKKSWNVQLT

-1558 QKQDKY
+1558 QDQDKY

-1600 SVN
+1600 SVS

>member
-1 MQSRFNLRNTILTG
+1 MQSRFNLRNTFLTG
-15 FLILTEL
+15 FLILMEL

-29 VGFVKADTPLT
+29 VGFVKADTSLT
-40 SLSGVISDP
+40 EMTGVNSDP
-49 NAIIDADHAFSPTIS
+49 NVIIDADHAFSPTIS
-64 SQTTVSVVSTNNCQ
+64 SQTKVSVVSTSNCQ
-78 EDTTA
+78 EDTAA
-83 SKPQEHDYKFTP
+83 SKPQKNDYTFGPPTDSQK
-95 SANSPKTMTVV
+95 SMTVV

-126 VTATNVTDWIEIYE
+126 VTTTNVTNWVEIYE

-145 LSSLK
+145 ISSTVAPK
-150 NSSSFYA
+150 NMS
-157 KDMNAQVQIN
+157 AQVQIN
-167 FTNKDQTTNKDQPAK
+167 FTNNGQPAK

-201 LATANDPIT
+201 LRTTNDPNT

-250 IPNDNVKNTSKCIMF
+250 IPNDKVKNTSKCIMF
-265 TAVFNSVSSLNY
+265 TAIFDSVSSLSY
-277 SFTGTSTSTNKY
+277 SFAGTNNSNY
-289 KQFDTGFTMGSI
+289 KTFDTGFTMGSI
-301 VDVAIPPI
+301 VDVAIPPVN
-309 TKKGIDE
+309 KKGFDE
-316 RPDDKKQAGK
+316 KPDDKKKSGT

-335 FQIVP
+335 FQIAP
-340 KAKFWQIPDL
+340 KAKFGQIPDL
-350 KKSITQRKF
+350 KKGITQRKF

-374 IADTTKQEDP
+374 IADTTDQEDP

-392 LQQNLPQKSAS
+392 LQQNLPQKSAG
-403 YLTIYQIKDPLNDTW
+403 YLTSYQIEDQLNDTW
-418 TLDPDGTNEVNVK
+418 TLDPDGINEVNVK

-444 SVSYDSSRDTQTKN
+444 SVSYDPSRNTQTKN

-494 LVTKDNINNPDSS
+494 LVTKDNINNSD
-507 YTGYTEKIPNTAQ
+507 PNNPYAYISNKARIT
-520 IKYTKASSDTD
+520 YTKASSDTD
-531 TEYTTN
+531 THYTTN
-537 TAYAYIAYPS
+537 TASAIIAYPS

-594 GVSKSTSLNLNN
+594 GVSKSASLNLNN

-611 HQNRVYKND
+611 HQNRVYKTD

-671 PWWTLDKD
+671 PWWTFDKD
-679 GLLTIYPH
+679 SGLLTIYPH
-687 TITPTITPTEQVDNS
+687 TITPTGSVYAS

-713 TSIKILKSAPSTGNG
+713 KSIKILKSAPSTGNG

-734 GSLKHMFSSMNSL
+734 GSLKHMFSSMTRL

-754 NLQPVSKQSLDFS
+754 NLQPVSKVSNQTLDFS
-767 YLFAEDSKLEKL
+767 YLFEKDSKLEKL

-816 NSSDNEKPMLRSG
+816 NSLDSEKPMLRSG
-829 SWQEVGS
+829 SWQKFGQ
-836 TGTEDDPTGKPIST
+836 TGTEDDPTGDVFTTEK
-850 ADLLDL
+850 LLDL
-856 YSSDNYTTAPNKTTY
+856 YSSDKYATAPNETY
-871 VWTDPDASPWWEVTN
+871 VWTDPDSPWWEVTN

-893 HTIHRNP
+893 HTIHRKPTN
-900 ASASDW
+900 ASDW
-906 PWSSHA
+906 PWNSHA
-912 NEITE
+912 SEITE
-917 VDIDGDGVVKA
+917 VDIDGGGVVKA

-934 MFSGLSKLTT
+934 MFSGLSNLKT

-954 NITSVAHLFDGCNA
+954 NITSIAYLFYGCNSLKSLSTDDLKILTHFDAGTSISMNSLFTGCYA
-968 LTKLDLPDNF
+968 LTELDLPDNF

-996 SAIQGLDKFNTSS
+996 SSIQ
-1009 VTSMSYLFYKCESL
+1009 
-1023 TNLDLPDKFVT
+1023 
-1034 QSVTDISHMF
+1034 
-1044 DGCTN
+1044 
-1049 LSAIQGLDK
+1049 
-1058 FNTSSVTSMSYL
+1058 
-1070 FYKCESLTNLDLPD
+1070 
-1084 KFVTQSVTDISHM
+1084 
-1097 FDGCIALKDIIG
+1097 G
-1109 LDKFDTSKVTNMSYM
+1109 LDKFDTSKVTDMSFI
-1124 FRWDGALKSLNLQNF
+1124 FRWDSALKSLNLQHF
-1139 DMSSVTNTPDKTGTT
+1139 DMSSVTYTT
-1154 DMFANNNN
+1154 DTTDTTGMFTADNK

-1167 LGEKTQFKGDP
+1167 LSKNTQFKGDP
-1178 GLCEATVSAPPYKY
+1178 GLCDATASAPPYKY

-1199 WQAVGSG
+1199 WQAVGS
-1206 TGGTVSDPTGAV
+1206 GTVSDPTGAV

-1231 SSSSNPIKETYVWDK
+1231 SSSFNPIKETYVWDK
-1246 TWWTLDNGLLTIYP
+1246 TWWTFDKDSGLLTIYP
-1260 HDINVVPNNDFDKVK
+1260 HDINVVPNNDFDKVN
-1275 ADTWPWDSQR
+1275 AETWPWNSQR
-1285 ADVTSIQIIGNSDSS
+1285 DDVKSIKIIGNSDSS

-1312 HMFSGMPKL
+1312 KMFSGMPNL

-1350 LFAEDA
+1350 LFEK
-1356 EDSKLEKLD
+1356 DSKLEKLD
-1365 LSGLDMSNATWVT
+1365 LSGLDMSKATWVT
-1378 NMFSGDNSLQKLTLS
+1378 NIFSDDNSLQKLTLS

-1440 TAKDLENLYSNTN
+1440 PAKDLENLYGDTN

-1539 DKTEYTGSGPYLI
+1539 DKTEYTGLGPYLI
-1552 PAGNFT
+1552 PASNFT

>member
-1 MQSRFNLRNTILTG
+1 MQSRFNLRNTFLTG
-15 FLILTEL
+15 FLILIEL

-40 SLSGVISDP
+40 EMTGVNSDP
-49 NAIIDADHAFSPTIS
+49 NVIIDADHAFSPTIS
-64 SQTTVSVVSTNNCQ
+64 SQTKVSVVSTSNCQ
-78 EDTTA
+78 EDTTI
-83 SKPQEHDYKFTP
+83 SKPQEHHYKFTP

-126 VTATNVTDWIEIYE
+126 VTTTNVTEWVEIYE

-145 LSSLK
+145 ISSTVAPK
-150 NSSSFYA
+150 NMS
-157 KDMNAQVQIN
+157 AQVQIN
-167 FTNKDQTTNKDQPAK
+167 FTNNGQPAK

-201 LATANDPIT
+201 LTTASDTIT

-250 IPNDNVKNTSKCIMF
+250 TANDNVKNTSKCIMF
-265 TAVFNSVSSLNY
+265 TAIFDSVSSLSY
-277 SFTGTSTSTNKY
+277 SFAGTNNSKY
-289 KQFDTGFTMGSI
+289 QTFDTGFTMGSI

-316 RPDDKKQAGK
+316 SSDDKKQSGT

-335 FQIVP
+335 FQIAP

-350 KKSITQRKF
+350 KKSITQRNF

-444 SVSYDSSRDTQTKN
+444 SVNYDSSRDTQTKN
-458 TLTINATTN
+458 TLKIEATTD

-494 LVTKDNINNPDSS
+494 LVTKDNINNSDPNNPP
-507 YTGYTEKIPNTAQ
+507 YAYIPNTAE
-520 IKYTKASSDTD
+520 ITYTKASSDTD
-531 TEYTTN
+531 KTTYDTN
-537 TAYAYIAYPS
+537 TASANIAYPS

-594 GVSKSTSLNLNN
+594 GVSKSASLNLNN

-611 HQNRVYKND
+611 HQNRVYKTD
-620 STSSDSGV
+620 STSFDSGV

-657 TNRYGILGHHDYNL
+657 TDRYGILGKHDYNL
-671 PWWTLDKD
+671 PWWTFDKD
-679 GLLTIYPH
+679 SGLLTIYPH
-687 TITPTITPTEQVDNS
+687 TIAPTGSVYES

-713 TSIKILKSAPSTGNG
+713 KSIKILKSAPSTGNG

-734 GSLKHMFSSMNSL
+734 GSLKHMFSSMNIL

-754 NLQPVSKQSLDFS
+754 NLQPVSKVSNQTLDFS
-767 YLFAEDSKLEKL
+767 YLFEKDSKLEKL

-816 NSSDNEKPMLRSG
+816 NSLDSEKPMLRSG
-829 SWQEVGS
+829 SWQKFGQ
-836 TGTEDDPTGKPIST
+836 TGTEDDPTGDVFTTEK
-850 ADLLDL
+850 LLDL
-856 YSSDNYTTAPNKTTY
+856 YSSDNYTTAPNETY
-871 VWTDPDASPWWEVTN
+871 VWTDPDSPWWEVTN

-893 HTIHRNP
+893 HTIHRKP
-900 ASASDW
+900 TKASDW
-906 PWSSHA
+906 PWNSHA
-912 NEITE
+912 SEITE
-917 VDIDGDGVVKA
+917 VDIDGGGVVKA

-934 MFSGLSKLTT
+934 MFYGLSNLKT

-954 NITSVAHLFDGCNA
+954 NITSIAYLFYGCNSLKSLSTDDLKILTHFDAGTSISMNSLFTGCHA
-968 LTKLDLPDNF
+968 LNKLYLPDNF

-983 TDISHMFDGCTNL
+983 TDISHMFDGC
-996 SAIQGLDKFNTSS
+996 
-1009 VTSMSYLFYKCESL
+1009 
-1023 TNLDLPDKFVT
+1023 
-1034 QSVTDISHMF
+1034 
-1044 DGCTN
+1044 
-1049 LSAIQGLDK
+1049 
-1058 FNTSSVTSMSYL
+1058 
-1070 FYKCESLTNLDLPD
+1070 
-1084 KFVTQSVTDISHM
+1084 
-1097 FDGCIALKDIIG
+1097 IALSDIIG
-1109 LDKFDTSKVTNMSYM
+1109 LDKFDTSKVTDMSYM
-1124 FRWDGALKSLNLQNF
+1124 FRWDYEMKDLNLSNFVTSKVTNMKEMFNKGSGNSFEKLDLQNF
-1139 DMSSVTNTPDKTGTT
+1139 DMRKVTDTT

-1167 LGEKTQFKGDP
+1167 LGDKTQFKGDP

-1199 WQAVGSG
+1199 WQAVGVGS
-1206 TGGTVSDPTGAV
+1206 GGTVSDPTGAV
-1218 LSKQELIDRYTND
+1218 LSKQELIDKYTKN
-1231 SSSSNPIKETYVWDK
+1231 SSSFSPIKETYVWDK
-1246 TWWTLDNGLLTIYP
+1246 TWWTFDKDSGLLTIYP
-1260 HDINVVPNNDFDKVK
+1260 HDINVVPNNDFNKVK
-1275 ADTWPWDSQR
+1275 AATWPWNSQR
-1285 ADVTSIQIIGNSDSS
+1285 KNVKSIQIIGNSDSS

-1312 HMFSGMPKL
+1312 YMFSGMSKL

-1440 TAKDLENLYSNTN
+1440 PAKDLENLYSDTN
-1453 APKGPTTYVW
+1453 APKESTTYVW

-1524 LIAKDLKGAQ
+1524 LIARDLKGAQ

>member
-1 MQSRFNLRNTILTG
+1 M
-15 FLILTEL
+15 
-22 LGLLVIF
+22 
-29 VGFVKADTPLT
+29 T
-40 SLSGVISDP
+40 SLSGVNSDP
-49 NAIIDADHAFSPTIS
+49 NAIIDAGHAFSPTIS
-64 SQTTVSVVSTNNCQ
+64 SQTKVSVVSMSNCQ
-78 EDTTA
+78 EDTVA
-83 SKPQEHDYKFTP
+83 SKPQEHDYKFGPPTDSQKP
-95 SANSPKTMTVV
+95 MTVV

-150 NSSSFYA
+150 NSSSFSA

-167 FTNKDQTTNKDQPAK
+167 FTNNGQPAK

-201 LATANDPIT
+201 LATASDTSATSATST

-250 IPNDNVKNTSKCIMF
+250 IKNDNVKNTSKCIMF
-265 TAVFNSVSSLNY
+265 TAIFDSVSSLSY
-277 SFTGTSTSTNKY
+277 SFTGTNTSNY
-289 KQFDTGFTMGSI
+289 KTFDTGFTMGSI

-316 RPDDKKQAGK
+316 RPNDIKQAGK
-326 QTALKAKSA
+326 QTALKAKSV
-335 FQIVP
+335 FQITP

-350 KKSITQRKF
+350 KKSITQRNF

-384 FKIRPLYY
+384 FKIKPLYY
-392 LQQNLPQKSAS
+392 LQQNLPQKSAG
-403 YLTIYQIKDPLNDTW
+403 YLTSYQIEDQLNDTW
-418 TLDPDGTNEVNVK
+418 TLDPDGTNEVNVQ

-444 SVSYDSSRDTQTKN
+444 SVSYDSSRNTQTKN
-458 TLTINATTN
+458 TLTIKATTN

-494 LVTKDNINNPDSS
+494 FVTKDNINNSD
-507 YTGYTEKIPNTAQ
+507 PNNPYAYISNKARIT
-520 IKYTKASSDTD
+520 YTKASSDTD
-531 TEYTTN
+531 KTTYYYTN
-537 TAYAYIAYPS
+537 TAYANIAYP

-611 HQNRVYKND
+611 HQNRVYKTD

-687 TITPTITPTEQVDNS
+687 TITPTITPKGQVDNS

-713 TSIKILKSAPSTGNG
+713 KSIKILKSAPSTGNG

-734 GSLKHMFSSMNSL
+734 GSLKHMFSDMLSL

-767 YLFAEDSKLEKL
+767 YLFEYDSSLKKL

-893 HTIHRNP
+893 HTIHRKP
-900 ASASDW
+900 TKASDW
-906 PWSSHA
+906 PWSSYA
-912 NEITE
+912 SKITE

-934 MFSGLSKLTT
+934 MFSGLKKLTT

-954 NITSVAHLFDGCNA
+954 NITSVAHLFDGCNSLKSLSTDDLKILTHFDAGTSISMNSLFTGCYA
-968 LTKLDLPDNF
+968 LTELDLPDNF

-996 SAIQGLDKFNTSS
+996 SSIQ
-1009 VTSMSYLFYKCESL
+1009 
-1023 TNLDLPDKFVT
+1023 
-1034 QSVTDISHMF
+1034 
-1044 DGCTN
+1044 
-1049 LSAIQGLDK
+1049 
-1058 FNTSSVTSMSYL
+1058 
-1070 FYKCESLTNLDLPD
+1070 
-1084 KFVTQSVTDISHM
+1084 
-1097 FDGCIALKDIIG
+1097 G
-1109 LDKFDTSKVTNMSYM
+1109 LDKFDTSKVTDMSYM
-1124 FRWDGALKSLNLQNF
+1124 FRWDYEMKDLNLSNF
-1139 DMSSVTNTPDKTGTT
+1139 VTSKVTNMKEMFNKGSGNSFEKLDLQRFNMSNVTDTT
-1154 DMFANNNN
+1154 DMFANNNK

-1167 LGEKTQFKGDP
+1167 LSKNTQFKGDP
-1178 GLCEATVSAPPYKY
+1178 GLCEATASAPPYKY

-1199 WQAVGSG
+1199 WQAVGVGS
-1206 TGGTVSDPTGAV
+1206 GGTVSDPTGAV

-1231 SSSSNPIKETYVWDK
+1231 SSSFNPIKETYVWDK
-1246 TWWTLDNGLLTIYP
+1246 TWWTFDKDSGLLTIYP

-1275 ADTWPWDSQR
+1275 AETWPWDSQR
-1285 ADVTSIQIIGNSDSS
+1285 DDITSIQIIGNSDSS
-1300 LGDNVQVEGSLK
+1300 LGDNIQVEGSLK
-1312 HMFSGMPKL
+1312 YMFSDMKNL
-1321 TSVQGLNYLHPNP
+1321 TNVQGLNYLHPNP

-1340 NNQKTLDFSY
+1340 NNQKALDFSY
-1350 LFAEDA
+1350 LFSG
-1356 EDSKLEKLD
+1356 DSKLEKLD
-1365 LSGLDMSNATWVT
+1365 LSGLDMSNATWV
-1378 NMFSGDNSLQKLTLS
+1378 SGMLKDVSSLSILSLS
-1393 NKNRLQTSTP
+1393 NKNRLQTTSP

-1440 TAKDLENLYSNTN
+1440 PAKDLENLYGDTN

-1513 GLKKSWNVQLT
+1513 ELKKSWNVQLT

-1558 QKQDKY
+1558 QDQDKY

-1600 SVN
+1600 SVS

>member
-15 FLILTEL
+15 FLSLTEL

-40 SLSGVISDP
+40 SLSGVISNF

-126 VTATNVTDWIEIYE
+126 VTTTNVTNWVEIYE

-145 LSSLK
+145 ISSTVAPK
-150 NSSSFYA
+150 NMS
-157 KDMNAQVQIN
+157 AQVQIN
-167 FTNKDQTTNKDQPAK
+167 FTNKDQPAK

-201 LATANDPIT
+201 LRTTNDSST
-210 TTGIKNISQ
+210 NTGIKNINQ

-250 IPNDNVKNTSKCIMF
+250 TANDKVTSTSKCIMF
-265 TAVFNSVSSLNY
+265 TAIFNSVSSLSY
-277 SFTGTSTSTNKY
+277 SFTGTNTSNY
-289 KQFDTGFTMGSI
+289 KTFDTGFTMGSI

-309 TKKGIDE
+309 NKKGIDE
-316 RPDDKKQAGK
+316 RPNDIKQAGK

-335 FQIVP
+335 FQIGP

-359 QETLQQKQIAAPDIK
+359 QETLQQKRIAAPDIK

-392 LQQNLPQKSAS
+392 LQQNLPQKSGG
-403 YLTIYQIKDPLNDTW
+403 YLTSYQIKDQLNDTW

-444 SVSYDSSRDTQTKN
+444 SVSYDSSRNTQTKN
-458 TLTINATTN
+458 TLIIEATTD
-467 ALGKT
+467 ALKT
-472 DFYGHVYTFVI
+472 ADFYGHVYTFVI

-494 LVTKDNINNPDSS
+494 LVTKDNINNSDPS
-507 YTGYTEKIPNTAQ
+507 YTEKIPNTAQ
-520 IKYTKASSDTD
+520 ITYQKASSDTD

-594 GVSKSTSLNLNN
+594 GVSKSASLNLNN

-611 HQNRVYKND
+611 HQNRVYKTD

-657 TNRYGILGHHDYNL
+657 TNRYGILGNHDYNL

-687 TITPTITPTEQVDNS
+687 TITPTITPKGQVDNS
-702 SWPWDSQRKNV
+702 SWPWNSQRADVK
-713 TSIKILKSAPSTGNG
+713 SIKILKSAPSTGNG

-734 GSLKHMFSSMNSL
+734 GSLKHMFSSMNIL

-767 YLFAEDSKLEKL
+767 YLFEKDSSLKKL

-816 NSSDNEKPMLRSG
+816 NSSDSEKPMLRSG

-871 VWTDPDASPWWEVTN
+871 VWTDPDASPWWEVTK

-900 ASASDW
+900 TNASDW
-906 PWSSHA
+906 PWNSYAS
-912 NEITE
+912 EITE

-934 MFSGLSKLTT
+934 MFSGLKNLTT

-954 NITSVAHLFDGCNA
+954 DITSVAHLFDGCNRLGSLSTADLKILTHFDAGTSISMNSLFTGCYA
-968 LTKLDLPDNF
+968 LKELDLPDNF

-983 TDISHMFDGCTNL
+983 TDISHMFDGCTHL
-996 SAIQGLDKFNTSS
+996 S
-1009 VTSMSYLFYKCESL
+1009 
-1023 TNLDLPDKFVT
+1023 
-1034 QSVTDISHMF
+1034 
-1044 DGCTN
+1044 
-1049 LSAIQGLDK
+1049 
-1058 FNTSSVTSMSYL
+1058 
-1070 FYKCESLTNLDLPD
+1070 
-1084 KFVTQSVTDISHM
+1084 
-1097 FDGCIALKDIIG
+1097 DIIG
-1109 LDKFDTSKVTNMSYM
+1109 LDKFDTSKVTDMSYM
-1124 FRWDGALKSLNLQNF
+1124 FRWDYEMKSLNLSNFHTSKVTNMKEMFANGSKNNYSFEKLDLQNF
-1139 DMSSVTNTPDKTGTT
+1139 DMSNVTYTPDKTGTT
-1154 DMFANNNN
+1154 NMFANNNK

-1167 LGEKTQFKGDP
+1167 LGVKTQFKGDP
-1178 GLCEATVSAPPYKY
+1178 GLCEATASAPPYKY

-1206 TGGTVSDPTGAV
+1206 TVSDPTGAV
-1218 LSKQELIDRYTND
+1218 LSKQALIDKYTNN

-1275 ADTWPWDSQR
+1275 AGTWPWDSQR
-1285 ADVTSIQIIGNSDSS
+1285 ADVTSIKIIGNSDSS

-1312 HMFSGMPKL
+1312 YMFSSMTNL
-1321 TSVQGLNYLHPNP
+1321 TSVQGLNYLYPNL

-1340 NNQKTLDFSY
+1340 KNQKTLDFSF
-1350 LFAEDA
+1350 LFSG
-1356 EDSKLEKLD
+1356 DSNLEKLD

-1378 NMFSGDNSLQKLTLS
+1378 NMFSYDNSLQKLTLS
-1393 NKNRLQTSTP
+1393 NKNRLQTSPP
-1403 QKSNAALPSPN
+1403 QKSNTALTSPN
-1414 NENYTKNWQ
+1414 NDPNYTQNWQ

-1440 TAKDLENLYSNTN
+1440 PAKNLENLYGDTN

-1513 GLKKSWNVQLT
+1513 ELKNRKSWNVQLT

-1558 QKQDKY
+1558 QDQDKY

-1600 SVN
+1600 SVS

>member
-1 MQSRFNLRNTILTG
+1 M
-15 FLILTEL
+15 
-22 LGLLVIF
+22 
-29 VGFVKADTPLT
+29 
-40 SLSGVISDP
+40 
-49 NAIIDADHAFSPTIS
+49 
-64 SQTTVSVVSTNNCQ
+64 
-78 EDTTA
+78 
-83 SKPQEHDYKFTP
+83 
-95 SANSPKTMTVV
+95 
-106 MKYTNVGLDNNG
+106 
-118 NAIDATVT
+118 
-126 VTATNVTDWIEIYE
+126 
-140 IGHVR
+140 
-145 LSSLK
+145 
-150 NSSSFYA
+150 
-157 KDMNAQVQIN
+157 
-167 FTNKDQTTNKDQPAK
+167 
-182 VSGHLSFSNI
+182 
-192 NNLKNLMLP
+192 
-201 LATANDPIT
+201 
-210 TTGIKNISQ
+210 
-219 IYCAPA
+219 
-225 TSSTGGDVTHLVYS
+225 
-239 KDEKNIIISDG
+239 
-250 IPNDNVKNTSKCIMF
+250 
-265 TAVFNSVSSLNY
+265 
-277 SFTGTSTSTNKY
+277 
-289 KQFDTGFTMGSI
+289 
-301 VDVAIPPI
+301 
-309 TKKGIDE
+309 
-316 RPDDKKQAGK
+316 
-326 QTALKAKSA
+326 
-335 FQIVP
+335 
-340 KAKFWQIPDL
+340 
-350 KKSITQRKF
+350 
-359 QETLQQKQIAAPDIK
+359 
-374 IADTTKQEDP
+374 
-384 FKIRPLYY
+384 
-392 LQQNLPQKSAS
+392 QQNLPQKSAS
-403 YLTIYQIKDPLNDTW
+403 YLTSYQIEDQLNDTW

-444 SVSYDSSRDTQTKN
+444 SVSYDSSRNTQTKN
-458 TLTINATTN
+458 TLTIKATAD

-483 SGSFAKDSEGR
+483 SGSFAKDSEGK
-494 LVTKDNINNPDSS
+494 LVTKDNINNSDPS
-507 YTGYTEKIPNTAQ
+507 YTEEIPNTAKITYQ
-520 IKYTKASSDTD
+520 KASSDTD
-531 TEYTTN
+531 THYTTN
-537 TAYAYIAYPS
+537 TASAIIAYPS

-594 GVSKSTSLNLNN
+594 GVSKSASLNLNN

-611 HQNRVYKND
+611 HQNRVYKTD
-620 STSSDSGV
+620 STSFDSGV

-649 YSKFTITA
+649 YSKFAITA
-657 TNRYGILGHHDYNL
+657 TDRYGILGNHDYNL

-687 TITPTITPTEQVDNS
+687 DINVVPNNDFDKVKAET
-702 SWPWDSQRKNV
+702 WPWGSDSQRNNV
-713 TSIKILKSAPSTGNG
+713 KSIKILKSAPSTGNG

-734 GSLKHMFSSMNSL
+734 GSLKHMFSDMLSL

-754 NLQPVSKQSLDFS
+754 NLQPVPSQKLDFS
-767 YLFAEDSKLEKL
+767 YLFSGDSNLEKL
-779 DLSGLDMSNATWVS
+779 DLSGLDMSNANWVS
-793 GMLKDVS
+793 GIFSGDNMLNK
-800 SLSILSLSNKN
+800 LTLSNKN

-816 NSSDNEKPMLRSG
+816 TASDSEKPMLRSG

-836 TGTEDDPTGKPIST
+836 TGTEDDPTGGTMST

-856 YSSDNYTTAPNKTTY
+856 YSSDNYTTAPNKTY

-893 HTIHRNP
+893 HTIHRKP
-900 ASASDW
+900 TSASDW
-906 PWSSHA
+906 PWSSYA
-912 NEITE
+912 SEITE
-917 VDIDGDGVVKA
+917 VDIDGGGVVKA

-934 MFSGLSKLTT
+934 MFSGLKKLTT

-954 NITSVAHLFDGCNA
+954 DITSIAYLFYGCNRLKSLSTADLKNLTHFDAGTSISMNSLFTGCYA
-968 LTKLDLPDNF
+968 LTELDLPDNF

-983 TDISHMFDGCTNL
+983 TDISHMFDGCT
-996 SAIQGLDKFNTSS
+996 
-1009 VTSMSYLFYKCESL
+1009 SL
-1023 TNLDLPDKFVT
+1023 TK
-1034 QSVTDISHMF
+1034 
-1044 DGCTN
+1044 
-1049 LSAIQGLDK
+1049 
-1058 FNTSSVTSMSYL
+1058 
-1070 FYKCESLTNLDLPD
+1070 
-1084 KFVTQSVTDISHM
+1084 
-1097 FDGCIALKDIIG
+1097 IIG
-1109 LDKFDTSKVTNMSYM
+1109 LDKFDTSKVTDMSYM
-1124 FRWDGALKSLNLQNF
+1124 FRWDYEMKYLNLSNFVTSKVTNMKEMFANGSKNNYSFESLDLQNF
-1139 DMSSVTNTPDKTGTT
+1139 DMRKVTDTT

-1162 LSELS
+1162 LSELR
-1167 LGEKTQFKGDP
+1167 LGDKTQFKGDP

-1231 SSSSNPIKETYVWDK
+1231 SGPFNHINETYVWDK

-1275 ADTWPWDSQR
+1275 AETWPWDSQR
-1285 ADVTSIQIIGNSDSS
+1285 NDVTSIKIIGNSDSS

-1312 HMFSGMPKL
+1312 YMFSSMTNL
-1321 TSVQGLNYLHPNP
+1321 TSVQGLNYLYPNL

-1340 NNQKTLDFSY
+1340 KNQKTLDFSF
-1350 LFAEDA
+1350 LFSG
-1356 EDSKLEKLD
+1356 DSNLEKLD

-1378 NMFSGDNSLQKLTLS
+1378 NIFSGDNSLQKLTLS

-1440 TAKDLENLYSNTN
+1440 TAKDLENLYGDTN

-1495 SGNSSQTIKI
+1495 SGNGSQTIKI

-1539 DKTEYTGSGPYLI
+1539 DKTEYTGLGPYLI
-1552 PAGNFT
+1552 PASNFT

-1600 SVN
+1600 SVS

>member
-1 MQSRFNLRNTILTG
+1 M
-15 FLILTEL
+15 EL

-40 SLSGVISDP
+40 SLSGVNSDP

-64 SQTTVSVVSTNNCQ
+64 SQTKVSVVSTSNCQ
-78 EDTTA
+78 EDTAA
-83 SKPQEHDYKFTP
+83 SNPQEHDYKFTP

-126 VTATNVTDWIEIYE
+126 VTTTNVTNWVEIYE

-145 LSSLK
+145 ISSTVAPK
-150 NSSSFYA
+150 NMS
-157 KDMNAQVQIN
+157 AQVQIN
-167 FTNKDQTTNKDQPAK
+167 FTNNGQPAK

-201 LATANDPIT
+201 LTTASDTNT

-250 IPNDNVKNTSKCIMF
+250 IQNDKVKNTSKCIMF
-265 TAVFNSVSSLNY
+265 TAIFDSVSSLSY
-277 SFTGTSTSTNKY
+277 SFTGTNTSIY
-289 KQFDTGFTMGSI
+289 KTFDTGFTMGSI

-316 RPDDKKQAGK
+316 SSDDKKQSGT

-335 FQIVP
+335 FQIAP

-350 KKSITQRKF
+350 KKSITQRNF

-374 IADTTKQEDP
+374 IADTTDQEDP

-392 LQQNLPQKSAS
+392 LQQNLPQKSAG
-403 YLTIYQIKDPLNDTW
+403 YLTSYQIVDQLNDTW
-418 TLDPDGTNEVNVK
+418 TLDPDGTNEVNVQ

-444 SVSYDSSRDTQTKN
+444 SVSYDSSRNTQTKN
-458 TLTINATTN
+458 TLTIKATTN

-483 SGSFAKDSEGR
+483 SGSFAKDSEGK
-494 LVTKDNINNPDSS
+494 LVTKDNINNSDPKSIS
-507 YTGYTEKIPNTAQ
+507 YTEKIPNTAKITYQ
-520 IKYTKASSDTD
+520 KASSDTD
-531 TEYTTN
+531 THYTTN
-537 TAYAYIAYPS
+537 TASAIIAYPS

-594 GVSKSTSLNLNN
+594 GVSKSASLNLNN

-611 HQNRVYKND
+611 HQNRVYKTD
-620 STSSDSGV
+620 STSFDSGV
-628 NFTAKLPDDIKMPNT
+628 NFTAKLPADIKMPNT

-657 TNRYGILGHHDYNL
+657 TDRYGILGHHDYNL

-687 TITPTITPTEQVDNS
+687 DINVVPNNDFNKVKAET
-702 SWPWDSQRKNV
+702 WPWGSDSQRNNV
-713 TSIKILKSAPSTGNG
+713 KSIKILKSAPSTGNG
-728 AGVKVE
+728 SGVKVE
-734 GSLKHMFSSMNSL
+734 GSLKNMFSDMPSL

-754 NLQPVSKQSLDFS
+754 NLQPVPSQKLDFS
-767 YLFAEDSKLEKL
+767 YLFSGDSKLEKL
-779 DLSGLDMSNATWVS
+779 DLSGLDMSNANWVS
-793 GMLKDVS
+793 GIFSGDNMLNK
-800 SLSILSLSNKN
+800 LTLSNKN

-816 NSSDNEKPMLRSG
+816 NSLDNEKPMLRSG
-829 SWQEVGS
+829 SWQKVGS
-836 TGTEDDPTGKPIST
+836 TGTEDDPTGDVFTTEK
-850 ADLLDL
+850 LLDL
-856 YSSDNYTTAPNKTTY
+856 YSSDKYATAPNETY
-871 VWTDPDASPWWEVTN
+871 VWTDPDSPWWEVTN

-893 HTIHRNP
+893 HTIHRKP
-900 ASASDW
+900 TRASDW
-906 PWSSHA
+906 PWNSYAS
-912 NEITE
+912 EITE

-1009 VTSMSYLFYKCESL
+1009 VTSMSFLFYKC
-1023 TNLDLPDKFVT
+1023 K
-1034 QSVTDISHMF
+1034 
-1044 DGCTN
+1044 
-1049 LSAIQGLDK
+1049 
-1058 FNTSSVTSMSYL
+1058 
-1070 FYKCESLTNLDLPD
+1070 SLTNLDLPD

-1097 FDGCIALKDIIG
+1097 FDGCIALTSIQG
-1109 LDKFDTSKVTNMSYM
+1109 LDKFDTSKVTNMSFM
-1124 FRWDGALKSLNLQNF
+1124 FRWDYVLQSLDLQSF
-1139 DMSSVTNTPDKTGTT
+1139 DMSSVTYTTGTT
-1154 DMFANNNN
+1154 GMFTADNK

-1167 LGEKTQFKGDP
+1167 LGKNTQFKGDP

-1206 TGGTVSDPTGAV
+1206 TVSDPTGAV
-1218 LSKQELIDRYTND
+1218 LSKQELIDRYTNN
-1231 SSSSNPIKETYVWDK
+1231 SSSYNPIKETYVWDK
-1246 TWWTLDNGLLTIYP
+1246 TWWTLDKDSGLLTIYP

-1275 ADTWPWDSQR
+1275 AETWPWDSQR

-1312 HMFSGMPKL
+1312 YMFSSMPKL
-1321 TSVQGLNYLHPNP
+1321 TSVQGLNYLHPNL

-1340 NNQKTLDFSY
+1340 NNQKALDFSY
-1350 LFAEDA
+1350 LFSC
-1356 EDSKLEKLD
+1356 DSNLEKLD

-1403 QKSNAALPSPN
+1403 QKSNAASPSPN
-1414 NENYTKNWQ
+1414 NENYTQNWQ

-1440 TAKDLENLYSNTN
+1440 TAKDLENLYGDTN

-1600 SVN
+1600 SVS